1 MSSSALVAIVEVNLA
16 TVCVQSALYG
26 VFFVLAVTALVVL
39 IMRHKREHAPS
50 QFATSASQS
59 RAVLLGLSRSP
70 LFFATVILLFTVTAV
85 CVNFSHTWTSSDTN
99 HDL

>member
-39 IMRHKREHAPS
+39 IM
-50 QFATSASQS
+50 
-59 RAVLLGLSRSP
+59 
-70 LFFATVILLFTVTAV
+70 
-85 CVNFSHTWTSSDTN
+85 
-99 HDL
+99 